1 MFQVISW
8 PRAIL
13 HVDADAFFASVTQIT
28 NPKLKGRPLVTGAE
42 RGIATSVSYEAK
54 KLGVVR
60 GMRVSQIRSLFPSC
74 VVANSDYELYGLFSK
89 NLFTILRSFTPLVEE
104 YSPDEGF
111 ADIQGLQ
118 RPLNASYSE
127 IGGLIKKKIESSLGI
142 TVSVGISLTKTL
154 AKIASNSNKPS
165 GLVTINGL
173 NIEKA
178 LYNTKP
184 EEVWGIGPQTGAYLK
199 KLGINNALDF
209 AQKDQYF
216 IKKYFTK
223 PTQETWQELRG
234 NQVYQL
240 NPNQKEVFKSI
251 TKSATFYPAI
261 NDKKVLWSKT
271 LTHIEDAFGKLRR
284 YCYKAGRVTIFL
296 KTQKFTYHMT
306 QINLAPITCYPLLFH
321 SDLYKA
327 FENIYKA
334 NVLYRTSGCT
344 LSNFCD
350 DLNIQPSLFCDSI
363 QETKAQK
370 IYDVFKSV
378 KVDFGTS
385 LFDKQ
390 KAIENTKPKKFSL
403 SLVSFDHL

>member
-1 MFQVISW
+1 M
-8 PRAIL
+8 
-13 HVDADAFFASVTQIT
+13 DADAFFASVTQVT

-89 NLFTILRSFTPLVEE
+89 NLFTIIRSFTPLVEE

-118 RPLNASYSE
+118 RPLNASYLE

-165 GLVTINGL
+165 GLVAINGL

-178 LYNTKP
+178 LYSTKP
-184 EEVWGIGPQTGAYLK
+184 EEIWGIGPQTGAYLK

-209 AQKDQYF
+209 AQKDQDF

-223 PTQETWQELRG
+223 PTYETWQELRG
-234 NQVYQL
+234 NQIYQL

-261 NDKKVLWSKT
+261 NDKKILWSKT
-271 LTHIEDAFGKLRR
+271 LTHIEAAFGKLRR
-284 YCYKAGRVTIFL
+284 YCYKAGRVMIFL
-296 KTQKFTYHMT
+296 KTQEFKYHAF
-306 QINLAPITCYPLLFH
+306 QINLTPPTSYPLLFH
-321 SDLYKA
+321 KDFRQA
-327 FENIYKA
+327 FENIYKT
-334 NVLYRTSGCT
+334 NVLYRTAGCT
-344 LSNFCD
+344 LTNLSD
-350 DLNIQPSLFCDSI
+350 DPNIQPSLFSDSI

-370 IYDVFKSV
+370 IYDVFKTT
-378 KVDFGTS
+378 KVDFATS

-390 KAIENTKPKKFSL
+390 KIIDNTKPKKFSL